1 VALPHSTVAW
11 NEQSTLLLTL
21 GSPHMCTITPFTAA
35 MSFTCSS
42 SALVSSR
49 PSTSHVPSACT
60 ATARVLFCTGQPE
73 WLPGG
78 SVRRPHS
85 WKYTVTVALLPARAL
100 AVYVPLGCT
109 SACWK
114 GGGLVGGVEGG

>member
-1 VALPHSTVAW
+1 VELPHSTVAW
-11 NEQSTLLLTL
+11 NEQSTVLLTL
-21 GSPHMCTITPFTAA
+21 GSPHMCTITPSTAA

-60 ATARVLFCTGQPE
+60 ATARVLFCTGQAE
-73 WLPGG
+73 WLPVG

-85 WKYTVTVALLPARAL
+85 WKYTVTAASSPVRAL

-109 SACWK
+109 SACIE
-114 GGGLVGGVEGG
+114 GAAGVEGDEA